1 MKENTMTTIK
11 SEVMTITPS
20 QAERWLDKNPK
31 NRALSKKRVM
41 RLVKSIKS
49 GQWQVN
55 GEAITIA
62 NDGTLLNGQ
71 HRLQAVV
78 VSKTPI
84 KSYVIQGLPRSVMTT
99 IDLGAP
105 RTLGNHLQMAGHKGT
120 VFALASAVGICLDFQ
135 TGTYINNKEKTSPD
149 EMLNFISANRHILKA
164 ADIYTHADKSDFR
177 KLLAQSISIATYF
190 MFCKINRDKAESFF
204 HGLVKGTSLGEKSP
218 ILKLRTELIGLR
230 KESKHA
236 ELTRQASLWYMC
248 QSFQAYLDGSRIDLL
263 LEYKP
268 SVKITLPRK

>member
-1 MKENTMTTIK
+1 MTNIK
-11 SEVMTITPS
+11 SEIMTITPS
-20 QAERWLDKNPK
+20 RAERWLDKNPK
-31 NRALSKKRVM
+31 NRTMNKKRVL

-78 VSKTPI
+78 MSKTPI
-84 KSYVIQGLPRSVMTT
+84 KSYVIQGLPRSAMTT

-105 RTLGNHLQMAGHKGT
+105 RTLGNHLQMAGHKGA

-149 EMLNFISANRHILKA
+149 EMLEFISNNKHILKA
-164 ADIYTHADKSDFR
+164 AEVYTHVDKAEFR
-177 KLLAQSISIATYF
+177 ELLAQSISIATYF
-190 MFCKINRDKAESFF
+190 LFCKINRDKAETFF

-230 KESKHA
+230 KQSKHA
-236 ELTRQASLWYMC
+236 ELARQASLWYLC
-248 QSFQAYLDGSRIDLL
+248 QAFQAYLDGSRVDRLPD
-263 LEYKP
+263 YKP
-268 SVKITLPRK
+268 SVKITLPKR

>member
-1 MKENTMTTIK
+1 MN
-11 SEVMTITPS
+11 
-20 QAERWLDKNPK
+20 
-31 NRALSKKRVM
+31 KKRVL

-78 VSKTPI
+78 MSKTPI
-84 KSYVIQGLPRSVMTT
+84 KSYVIQGLPSSAMTT

-105 RTLGNHLQMAGHKGT
+105 RTLGNHLQMAGHKGA
-120 VFALASAVGICLDFQ
+120 VFALASAVGVCMDFQ
-135 TGTYINNKEKTSPD
+135 TGTYTNNKEKTSPD
-149 EMLNFISANRHILKA
+149 EMLEYIASNKHILKA
-164 ADIYTHADKSDFR
+164 AEIFTHVDKTDFR
-177 KLLAQSISIATYF
+177 ELLAQSLSIATYF
-190 MFCKINRDKAESFF
+190 MFCKISRDKAESFF

-218 ILKLRTELIGLR
+218 ILKLRTELISLR
-230 KESKHA
+230 KQSKYA

-248 QSFQAYLDGSRIDLL
+248 QAFQAYLDGSRVDRLPD
-263 LEYKP
+263 YKP
-268 SVKITLPRK
+268 SVKITLPKR